1 MKDKKLSLVPNNAS
15 QKKNVLMVAY
25 LFPPLGGSGA
35 LRPLKL
41 AKYLPEFGWRPL
53 ILTVNNPDWY
63 YARDPELLN
72 ELSPETLIFRSSMV
86 KAAWIYRMF
95 NPFRI
100 RRIDRWIRKF
110 LLHPDEQ
117 IGWLP
122 FACRKAFDVVRKHRV
137 RAVYST
143 SGPLTDHLVA
153 YFIKK
158 KFGIPW
164 IAEFRDEWFEAP
176 NLQLPTKWHK
186 NIHLRLERKVVLN
199 ADTVVAM
206 APTFNRFLRKHS
218 NAEKKF
224 VTLTAGYD
232 PLDFVPDET
241 ATQTLKDANTF
252 LTVYTGLI
260 YDSFRPN
267 GFIQAVS
274 QLIADGSIP
283 KDEVKILFVGSNR
296 PDGLD
301 RIDEFGICE
310 FVNFLPRKQVLKVL
324 HVADVLLL
332 LLSKERGVG
341 VIPSK
346 TFEYLA
352 VSKPILALVPENSD
366 AAKIVQKSGSGL
378 VADFGD
384 VGKMQTAYL
393 ELYQRWKSNKNHSTG
408 LPPAG
413 IGQYNQRNISG
424 KLADLLNSCAVG

>member
-1 MKDKKLSLVPNNAS
+1 
-15 QKKNVLMVAY
+15 MVAY
-25 LFPPLGGSGA
+25 LFPPLGGSGS

-63 YARDPELLN
+63 YGHDPDLLAELA
-72 ELSPETLIFRSSMV
+72 PETLIFRSPMV
-86 KAAWIYRMF
+86 KAAWIYRML

-100 RRIDRWIRKF
+100 RRIDRWIRKI

-122 FACRKAFDVVRKHRV
+122 FACRKAFDVVRQHRV
-137 RAVYST
+137 KAVYST
-143 SGPLTDHLVA
+143 SGPLTAHLVA
-153 YFIKK
+153 YFVKK

-186 NIHLRLERKVVLN
+186 KFHFRLEKKVVVN
-199 ADTVVAM
+199 ADSVVAM
-206 APTFNRFLRKHS
+206 TPTFNRFLRKHCS
-218 NAEKKF
+218 NAKKF

-283 KDEVKILFVGSNR
+283 KDEVKMLFVGPNR

-301 RIDEFGICE
+301 RVDEFGICE
-310 FVNFLPRKQVLKVL
+310 FVDFLPRKQVFKIL
-324 HVADVLLL
+324 HLADVLLL

-352 VSKPILALVPENSD
+352 VSKPILALVPEKSD
-366 AAKIVQKSGSGL
+366 AAEIVQKSGSGL

-384 VGKMQTAYL
+384 VGKMRTAYL
-393 ELYQRWKSNKNHSTG
+393 ELYQRWKSNKNRSTG
-408 LPPAG
+408 LPLAG
-413 IGQYNQRNISG
+413 ISKYNQRNISG

>member
-1 MKDKKLSLVPNNAS
+1 MPNNAS

-53 ILTVNNPDWY
+53 ILTVDNPDWY
-63 YARDPELLN
+63 HARDPELLD
-72 ELSPETLIFRSSMV
+72 ELAPETLIFRSSMV

-100 RRIDRWIRKF
+100 RRIDQWVRKY
-110 LLHPDEQ
+110 LMHPDEQ

-122 FACRKAFDVVRKHRV
+122 LACHKAFDVVRRYRV
-137 RAVYST
+137 KAVYST

-153 YFIKK
+153 YFVKK

-176 NLQLPTKWHK
+176 YLQLPTKWHQ
-186 NIHLRLERKVVLN
+186 NIHLILERKVVIN
-199 ADTVVAM
+199 ADTVIAM

-218 NAEKKF
+218 KTEKKF

-241 ATQTLKDANTF
+241 ATPAFKDADTF
-252 LTVYTGLI
+252 LTVFTGLF
-260 YDSFRPN
+260 YDSFRPK

-283 KDEVKILFVGSNR
+283 KDEVQILFVGSNR
-296 PDGLD
+296 SDGLD
-301 RIDEFGICE
+301 RVDEYGICE
-310 FVNFLPRKQVLKVL
+310 FVGFLPRKQVLKIL

-332 LLSKERGVG
+332 LLSKERGAG

-366 AAKIVQKSGSGL
+366 AAEIVQKSGSGL

-384 VGKMQTAYL
+384 VGKMQSAFL
-393 ELYQRWKSNKNHSTG
+393 ELYRRWKSKKKHSAG
-408 LPPAG
+408 LPLAG
-413 IGQYNQRNISG
+413 SGQYNQRNISG
-424 KLADLLNSCAVG
+424 KLADLLNRCAVG